1 MRCYS
6 KNPSTTAMA
15 KKTNNKT
22 SEKSSMLS
30 NKNPQISIIQ
40 GKIALIRGQ
49 QVLIDR
55 DLAQL
60 YGVDIAQ
67 MNRQVKRNIERF
79 PDDFMFQLTKDEYDS
94 LKCQFGISNQRGG
107 DRRLPHAFTEQG
119 IAMLSG
125 LLRSEIAIQANI
137 LIMRAFVAMRRFL
150 TANAQIFQRLDRIE
164 VKQLENSQWQ
174 VETDAKI
181 DAILDKIE
189 EKSPTPTAEQIFATG
204 CIWDA
209 WQYVSELVKS
219 AKLRIVLIDNFVDE
233 RVLTLLSKRS
243 DGVVATIHT
252 RYNQQF
258 LLDLEKFNL
267 QYPEI
272 TSIQIPHK
280 HHDRFLIIDDTVYLL
295 GASVKDMG
303 TGLCA
308 ITKLVTTPE
317 EILAMI
323 K

>member
-1 MRCYS
+1 
-6 KNPSTTAMA
+6 MA
-15 KKTNNKT
+15 KKTYNKP
-22 SEKSSMLS
+22 SDASLALS
-30 NKNPQISIIQ
+30 NENPQVSIIQ
-40 GKIALIRGQ
+40 GKITLIRGQ

-60 YGVDIAQ
+60 YGVGVSQ

-79 PDDFMFQLTKDEYDS
+79 PDDFMFQLTKEEYNS
-94 LKCQFGISNQRGG
+94 LKCQNGISNQRGG
-107 DRRLPHAFTEQG
+107 DRRLPYAFTEQG

-150 TANAQIFQRLDRIE
+150 TANSQIFQRLDRIE
-164 VKQLENSQWQ
+164 IKQLENSQWKI
-174 VETDAKI
+174 ETDAKI
-181 DAILDKIE
+181 DALLDKIE
-189 EKSPTPTAEQIFATG
+189 EKSPTPTAEQIFASG

-209 WQYVSELVKS
+209 WQYVSELIKS
-219 AKLRIVLIDNFVDE
+219 AKSRIVLIDNFVDE
-233 RVLTLLSKRS
+233 RVLTLLSKRN

-258 LLDLEKFNL
+258 LLDLEKFNR

-308 ITKLVTTPE
+308 ITKLITTPE
-317 EILAMI
+317 EIITMI